1 MSHGYSTRSQKSTR
15 MCQESLYKLEQ
26 NIIKSADS
34 FKDEII
40 NLKDMVFKNFY
51 DEKLL
56 KSAKNFKVELSL
68 LSQIIIIWRSMAD
81 GIILYLKLQMMIRK
95 AL

>member
-1 MSHGYSTRSQKSTR
+1 MGRICR

-26 NIIKSADS
+26 NVIKSADS

-40 NLKDMVFKNFY
+40 NLKDIVFKNFY

-56 KSAKNFKVELSL
+56 KSAKNFKVVLSR

-81 GIILYLKLQMMIRK
+81 GIMLYLKLQMMIRK